1 MAIKVREV
9 NIEKGHPP
17 VDEAMRR
24 MVNGLMTAKRE
35 GIKSV
40 VLIHGYGSS
49 GEGGAIKAAV
59 RRKLRNPVLRG
70 TVRDYAAGEDWM
82 NKKKDFLNMCP
93 DLKEWKRYVDGNKGL
108 TIVMLK

>member
-1 MAIKVREV
+1 MAVKVREV

-24 MVNGLMTAKRE
+24 MVNGLTTAKRE

-49 GEGGAIKAAV
+49 GEGGAIKLRRFSVRATGHSLAA
-59 RRKLRNPVLRG
+59 
-70 TVRDYAAGEDWM
+70 
-82 NKKKDFLNMCP
+82 FLGSRAFAPSTRVCAP
-93 DLKEWKRYVDGNKGL
+93 HQIS
-108 TIVMLK
+108 TS